1 MAAFATAPQIAAV
14 RRFNRF
20 YVRQIGLLREGYLDS
35 GLSVAE
41 VRVLY
46 ELASPKEVTASDL
59 VRELGLDPGY
69 VSRVLRG
76 FQKRRLIDRKRS
88 PADGRSTLLSL
99 TRRGREVFAPLDRRS
114 HDDVGSLLKRLSSAD
129 QGRLV
134 QAMRTIE
141 TLLGE
146 PLESKAS
153 YRIRPYRPGDMGW
166 VVQRHGEIYW
176 REHRYD
182 MQFEALVASI
192 VAEFIQEYDAKKDR
206 CWIAERDGVNV
217 GCIFLVKS
225 SPTVAKLR
233 LFLVEPEARG
243 LGIGGRLVDECVRF
257 ARSAGYKKI
266 MLWTQSDLY
275 AARRI
280 YEKADFHLVKSEPH
294 HSFGRDLVAE
304 TWELKL

>member
-1 MAAFATAPQIAAV
+1 MAAFVTEPHIAAV

-59 VRELGLDPGY
+59 VRELDLDPGY

-88 PADGRSTLLSL
+88 PADGRSALLSL

-114 HDDVGSLLKRLSSAD
+114 HDEVGSLLKRLSSAD
-129 QGRLV
+129 QGRFV

-146 PLESKAS
+146 PLESKAP
-153 YRIRPYRPGDMGW
+153 YRIRPHRPGDLGW

-192 VAEFIQEYDAKKDR
+192 VAKFVRKYDAKKDR

-243 LGIGGRLVDECVRF
+243 LGIGGRLVDESVRF

-266 MLWTQSDLY
+266 LLWTQSDLY

-304 TWELKL
+304 TWELRL